1 MPCGMGEWFR
11 NNGWDDGIAATFET
25 RLAKARDK
33 AQYLTI
39 QAYCLLATCPELA
52 AVLARRAISLN
63 DPAQTARAGLYLGTA
78 LAMTGAVDAAIE
90 ALAREPAFRTAAHLD
105 QALLIAAAEREA
117 LYPLA
122 WARLAEERSVLVD
135 ERTPSAL
142 IAIALIGGATGHE
155 VAAEARLAIEMLA
168 EGTGAVAGPDC
179 LSAAALTR
187 RLAVIAAPSALARAA
202 GNDYLRRHADRIHQ
216 MSWVGE

>member
-11 NNGWDDGIAATFET
+11 NDGWDDEIAATFEA

-39 QAYCLLATCPELA
+39 QAHCLLATCPEVA
-52 AVLARRAISLN
+52 AMLARRAINLN
-63 DPAQTARAGLYLGTA
+63 DPAQNPSQKGRAGLYLGTA

-90 ALAREPAFRTAAHLD
+90 ALEAAVEAQAREPAFRTPAHLD
-105 QALLIAAAEREA
+105 QALLIAAAKREA

-122 WARLAEERSVLVD
+122 WARLAEERSVPVD

-142 IAIALIGGATGHE
+142 IAIALIGAATGHE
-155 VAAEARLAIEMLA
+155 VAAEARLAIEILA
-168 EGTGAVAGPDC
+168 DGTGTIVGPDC

-187 RLAVIAAPSALARAA
+187 RLAVIAAPDAPSP
-202 GNDYLRRHADRIHQ
+202 GRRGTTI
-216 MSWVGE
+216 

>member
-1 MPCGMGEWFR
+1 MAEWFR
-11 NNGWDDGIAATFET
+11 NNVWDDGIAATFEA

-39 QAYCLLATCPELA
+39 QAHCLLATCPEVA
-52 AVLARRAISLN
+52 AMLARRAIDLN
-63 DPAQTARAGLYLGTA
+63 DRAQTARAGSYLGTA

-90 ALAREPAFRTAAHLD
+90 ALEAAIKAQAREPAFRTAAHLD
-105 QALLIAAAEREA
+105 QALLIAAAEHEA

-122 WARLAEERSVLVD
+122 WARLAEERSVPVD

-155 VAAEARLAIEMLA
+155 GAAEARLAIEMLA
-168 EGTGAVAGPDC
+168 EGTGVIVGPDC
-179 LSAAALTR
+179 LSAAALTQ
-187 RLAVIAAPSALARAA
+187 RLAVIAGLGAPSP
-202 GNDYLRRHADRIHQ
+202 GRRGTTI
-216 MSWVGE
+216 